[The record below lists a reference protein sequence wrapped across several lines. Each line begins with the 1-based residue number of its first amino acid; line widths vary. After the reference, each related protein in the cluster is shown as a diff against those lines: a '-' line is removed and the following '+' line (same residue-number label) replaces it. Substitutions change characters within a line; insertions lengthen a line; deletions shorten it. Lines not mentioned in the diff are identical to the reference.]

1 MRSPASPPTAQRSSA
16 DTRLSPASPSK
27 ASART
32 LAVLALVAVVAYSA
46 DQFTKFLVTT
56 NLTVGESVPVFGQ
69 ALVLYFVKNSG
80 AAFSL
85 GAGYTWIFSI
95 LAAVVVIVIVW
106 FARRIRSRAWA
117 IVFGLLLGGVLGNL
131 TDRLFREPSF
141 GLGHVVDFISTPW
154 MLPAIYNVADICIV
168 VSMALFILLTLF
180 GVNLD
185 GTRTT
190 RASERAAQ
198 EAEDR
203 EAEADAATLDPAEPG
218 DANPDAGRP

>member
-1 MRSPASPPTAQRSSA
+1 M
-16 DTRLSPASPSK
+16 SPASPSK

-56 NLTVGESVPVFGQ
+56 NLTVGESVPVLGQ

-95 LAAVVVIVIVW
+95 LAAVVVVVIVW

-131 TDRLFREPSF
+131 TDRLLREPSF

-218 DANPDAGRP
+218 DASPDAGRP

>member
-1 MRSPASPPTAQRSSA
+1 M
-16 DTRLSPASPSK
+16 
-27 ASART
+27 
-32 LAVLALVAVVAYSA
+32 ALVAVVAYSA

-56 NLTVGESVPVFGQ
+56 NLTVGESVPVLGQ

-95 LAAVVVIVIVW
+95 LAAVVVVVIVW

-131 TDRLFREPSF
+131 TDRLLREPSF

-203 EAEADAATLDPAEPG
+203 EAEADAATLDPAEPR
-218 DANPDAGRP
+218 DASPDAGRP

>member
-1 MRSPASPPTAQRSSA
+1 M
-16 DTRLSPASPSK
+16 
-27 ASART
+27 
-32 LAVLALVAVVAYSA
+32 AYSA

-95 LAAVVVIVIVW
+95 LAAVVVVVIVW

-218 DANPDAGRP
+218 DASPDAGRR

>member
-1 MRSPASPPTAQRSSA
+1 
-16 DTRLSPASPSK
+16 LSPASPSK

-56 NLTVGESVPVFGQ
+56 NLTVGESVPVLGQ

-95 LAAVVVIVIVW
+95 LAAVVVVVIVW

-131 TDRLFREPSF
+131 TDRLLREPSF

-218 DANPDAGRP
+218 DASPDAGRP

>member
-56 NLTVGESVPVFGQ
+56 NLTVGESVPVVGQ

>member
-1 MRSPASPPTAQRSSA
+1 M
-16 DTRLSPASPSK
+16 SPASPSK
-27 ASART
+27 TSART

-56 NLTVGESVPVFGQ
+56 NLTVGESVPVLGN

-95 LAAVVVIVIVW
+95 LAAVVVVVIIW
-106 FARRIRSRAWA
+106 FARRIRSLAWVV
-117 IVFGLLLGGVLGNL
+117 VFGLLLGGVLGNL
-131 TDRLFREPSF
+131 TDRLLREPSF

-190 RASERAAQ
+190 RASEAAVDAS
-198 EAEDR
+198 EPVAETTP
-203 EAEADAATLDPAEPG
+203 ETPSGLSTELPPTK
-218 DANPDAGRP
+218 PDQQ

>member
-1 MRSPASPPTAQRSSA
+1 M
-16 DTRLSPASPSK
+16 
-27 ASART
+27 
-32 LAVLALVAVVAYSA
+32 AYSA

-56 NLTVGESVPVFGQ
+56 NLTVGESVPVLGQ

-95 LAAVVVIVIVW
+95 LAAVVVVVIVW

-131 TDRLFREPSF
+131 TDRLLREPSF

-185 GTRTT
+185 GSRTT
-190 RASERAAQ
+190 RASEQAAQ

-218 DANPDAGRP
+218 DPSPDAGRP

>member
-1 MRSPASPPTAQRSSA
+1 M
-16 DTRLSPASPSK
+16 SPASPSK

-32 LAVLALVAVVAYSA
+32 LAVLALVAVAAYSA

-56 NLTVGESVPVFGQ
+56 NLTVGESVPVIGN

-95 LAAVVVIVIVW
+95 LAGIVVVVIIW
-106 FARRIRSRAWA
+106 FARRIRSLAWA
-117 IVFGLLLGGVLGNL
+117 VVFGMLLGGVLGNL

-190 RASERAAQ
+190 RASEAAAAA
-198 EAEDR
+198 EAESAAGS
-203 EAEADAATLDPAEPG
+203 EAAAPVDDPRNDAAHEAGPSGETRPAKAE
-218 DANPDAGRP
+218 DQ